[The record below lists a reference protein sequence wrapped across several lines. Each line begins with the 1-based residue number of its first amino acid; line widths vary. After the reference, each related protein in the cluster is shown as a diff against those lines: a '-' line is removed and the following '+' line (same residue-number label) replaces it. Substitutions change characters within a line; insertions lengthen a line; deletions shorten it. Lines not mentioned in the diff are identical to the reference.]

1 MSLLPEER
9 LDLRLDALQHVLRR
23 ILRLPPKGP
32 RTTRPNPAVRAPHV
46 RELQA
51 REVLERLLL
60 RERRWFRAGGNSE
73 LDESLAESLPKLVPG
88 VFAVLAV
95 VVALPAVSCC
105 VWVRADGVEERDE
118 EFSG

>member
-32 RTTRPNPAVRAPHV
+32 RTTRPDPAVRAPHV

-51 REVLERLLL
+51 REVLEELLL
-60 RERRWFRAGGNSE
+60 RERRRLRSGGNSE
-73 LDESLAESLPKLVPG
+73 LDESLANGVSELVPR

-95 VVALPAVSCC
+95 VVALPAVSGC

-118 EFSG
+118 ELRG